1 MERDPLR
8 MRPRNHTERIIKDIM
23 RRGMSKPGA
32 MNDLFDLIR
41 QLQIDGAVLVDGEP
55 VFDKE
60 NFRDAA
66 IFNSELRR
74 IAAEKIRK
82 NGDPEMVE
90 LYKRSLLL
98 DAKYNFDC
106 YCRYLEWN
114 RPAKKKFYEP
124 RRKQLKPIADAMQQ
138 LADGELDLLAVSL
151 PPGTG
156 KALANDTP
164 ILTRYGWKNHGDLV
178 VGDEVI
184 GMDGKFKKV
193 IAVHPKCMLDC
204 LVEFT
209 NGEKIQCHENHEWLI
224 HDRPMYDRNKKDYIA
239 ETKRLEKR
247 KLESGGEAGHR
258 GHRYTIQLPH
268 REHIC
273 GEERDLMLDPYTFG
287 VWLGDGT
294 NLNPTICCA
303 PDDSVVI
310 ERIIRNGVQ
319 ANWATTHK
327 ETGVLYFGFDIRKNL
342 QQYGMCHSRK
352 RTPKHIPD
360 EYLTASIRQRLDLL
374 AGLIDTDGNLTESKY
389 HFTTAE
395 KELKDSFIDLISTF
409 GWRACVTRCE
419 PGTSSSGITSKKGW
433 WVISFTPDCE
443 IPCEI
448 ERKRNKCPH
457 KQRAIAFKS
466 ITRVE
471 PKEGNCIT
479 VEGDG
484 MYLAGRTML
493 PTHNTTLSIFF
504 LSWIGGKNPELSVL
518 GGSHSNSLLHG
529 IFDELLRVLDKDG
542 EYLYNDVFPLAPV
555 VGNSGKELRIDLQ
568 TQKRF
573 ETFEF
578 SSIGSGNAGKVRCS
592 RLLYCDDLIDGI
604 ETAMSRERLDKL
616 WQQYYTDL
624 RQRKIGNC
632 AELHVATRWSIWD
645 PIGRLQQ
652 EYDGDKRAKFL
663 VFPAMN
669 KNDESNFD
677 YPYSLG
683 FTTQMYRQQRE
694 IMDDASWRALYM
706 NEPVERFGR
715 LYDPSELRRYFSLPE
730 IEPDNIVAICD
741 TKEQGD
747 DYLAMPIFYQY
758 GQDYYLDCWICDNG
772 KVEVLLEKVVRALI
786 DRKVRMCRIES
797 NRGGTIFAKNVQDRL
812 KQLGGMTNITT
823 KWTQSNKETRIQS
836 LSGVVK
842 ERVLF
847 KEDSVQNKEYKSA
860 MNQLVSY
867 TMAGKNR
874 HDDVPDSLAMF
885 MDWQMSGEANI
896 VKVLKRPF

>member
-1 MERDPLR
+1 MADNPFHI
-8 MRPRNHTERIIKDIM
+8 MPKARNHTERIIKDIM

-82 NGDPEMVE
+82 NGDPDMVE

-138 LADGELDLLAVSL
+138 LADGELDLLTISC
-151 PPGTG
+151 PPGVG
-156 KALANDTP
+156 K
-164 ILTRYGWKNHGDLV
+164 
-178 VGDEVI
+178 
-184 GMDGKFKKV
+184 
-193 IAVHPKCMLDC
+193 
-204 LVEFT
+204 
-209 NGEKIQCHENHEWLI
+209 
-224 HDRPMYDRNKKDYIA
+224 
-239 ETKRLEKR
+239 
-247 KLESGGEAGHR
+247 
-258 GHRYTIQLPH
+258 
-268 REHIC
+268 
-273 GEERDLMLDPYTFG
+273 
-287 VWLGDGT
+287 
-294 NLNPTICCA
+294 
-303 PDDSVVI
+303 
-310 ERIIRNGVQ
+310 
-319 ANWATTHK
+319 
-327 ETGVLYFGFDIRKNL
+327 
-342 QQYGMCHSRK
+342 
-352 RTPKHIPD
+352 
-360 EYLTASIRQRLDLL
+360 
-374 AGLIDTDGNLTESKY
+374 
-389 HFTTAE
+389 
-395 KELKDSFIDLISTF
+395 
-409 GWRACVTRCE
+409 
-419 PGTSSSGITSKKGW
+419 
-433 WVISFTPDCE
+433 
-443 IPCEI
+443 
-448 ERKRNKCPH
+448 
-457 KQRAIAFKS
+457 
-466 ITRVE
+466 
-471 PKEGNCIT
+471 
-479 VEGDG
+479 
-484 MYLAGRTML
+484 
-493 PTHNTTLSIFF
+493 TTLSIFF

-604 ETAMSRERLDKL
+604 ETAMSRDRLDKL

-632 AELHVATRWSIWD
+632 VELHVATRWSIWD
-645 PIGRLQQ
+645 PIGRLEQ

-683 FTTQMYRQQRE
+683 FTTEMYRQQRE
-694 IMDDASWRALYM
+694 IMDDPSWRALYCG
-706 NEPVERFGR
+706 EPIERAGR
-715 LYDPSELRRYFSLPE
+715 LYDPSELRYYFSLPE
-730 IEPDNIVAICD
+730 VEPDSIWAICD

-747 DYLAMPIFYQY
+747 DYCAMPVFYQY
-758 GQDYYLDCWICDNG
+758 GQDYYLDAWVCDNG
-772 KVEVLLEKVVRALI
+772 KVEVIIEKVVRMLV

-797 NRGGTIFAKNVQDRL
+797 NRGGTLFAADVQKRL
-812 KQLGGMTNITT
+812 RELGGITTITT
-823 KWTQSNKETRIQS
+823 KWTQTNKESRIQVGS
-836 LSGVVK
+836 MFIK
-842 ERVLF
+842 QHVLF
-847 KEDSVQNKEYKSA
+847 RDDKVQNKEYRTA
-860 MNQLVSY
+860 MNMVIGY
-867 TMAGKNR
+867 TMAGRNK
-874 HDDVPDSLAMF
+874 HDDTVDALAMF
-885 MDWQMSGEANI
+885 VDMIASSDVNTAVVMH
-896 VKVLKRPF
+896 RPF

>member
-1 MERDPLR
+1 MADNPFHT
-8 MRPRNHTERIIKDIM
+8 MPKARNHTERIIKDIM

-74 IAAEKIRK
+74 LAAEKIRK

-106 YCRYLEWN
+106 YCRYLEFN

-156 KALANDTP
+156 K
-164 ILTRYGWKNHGDLV
+164 
-178 VGDEVI
+178 
-184 GMDGKFKKV
+184 
-193 IAVHPKCMLDC
+193 
-204 LVEFT
+204 
-209 NGEKIQCHENHEWLI
+209 
-224 HDRPMYDRNKKDYIA
+224 
-239 ETKRLEKR
+239 
-247 KLESGGEAGHR
+247 
-258 GHRYTIQLPH
+258 
-268 REHIC
+268 
-273 GEERDLMLDPYTFG
+273 
-287 VWLGDGT
+287 
-294 NLNPTICCA
+294 
-303 PDDSVVI
+303 
-310 ERIIRNGVQ
+310 
-319 ANWATTHK
+319 
-327 ETGVLYFGFDIRKNL
+327 
-342 QQYGMCHSRK
+342 
-352 RTPKHIPD
+352 
-360 EYLTASIRQRLDLL
+360 
-374 AGLIDTDGNLTESKY
+374 
-389 HFTTAE
+389 
-395 KELKDSFIDLISTF
+395 
-409 GWRACVTRCE
+409 
-419 PGTSSSGITSKKGW
+419 
-433 WVISFTPDCE
+433 
-443 IPCEI
+443 
-448 ERKRNKCPH
+448 
-457 KQRAIAFKS
+457 
-466 ITRVE
+466 
-471 PKEGNCIT
+471 
-479 VEGDG
+479 
-484 MYLAGRTML
+484 
-493 PTHNTTLSIFF
+493 TTLSIFF

-604 ETAMSRERLDKL
+604 ETAMSRDRLDKL

-669 KNDESNFD
+669 ERDESNFD

-683 FTTQMYRQQRE
+683 FTTQMYKQQRE
-694 IMDDASWRALYM
+694 IMDDASWRALYQ
-706 NEPVERFGR
+706 NIPVEREGR
-715 LYDPSELRRYFSLPE
+715 VYDPEELRYYFSLPDV
-730 IEPDNIVAICD
+730 EPDSIIAICD

-747 DYLAMPIFYQY
+747 DYCAMPVFYQY
-758 GQDYYLDCWICDNG
+758 GQDYYLDAWICDNG
-772 KVEVLLEKVVRALI
+772 KVEVVMEKVVRMLV
-786 DRKVRMCRIES
+786 DRKVKVCRIES
-797 NRGGTIFAKNVQDRL
+797 NRGGTLFAADVQKRL
-812 KQLGGMTNITT
+812 RELNGITTITT
-823 KWTQSNKETRIQS
+823 KWTQTNKSVRIQTNA
-836 LSGVVK
+836 GWVK
-842 ERVLF
+842 SHVLF
-847 KEDSVQNKEYKSA
+847 RDTTVQNKEYRLA
-860 MNQLVSY
+860 MNQLVEY
-867 TMAGKNR
+867 TMSGRVK
-874 HDDVPDSLAMF
+874 HDDVPDVLAMF
-885 MDWQMSGEANI
+885 VDMVVSSDMNTAI
-896 VKVLKRPF
+896 IMKRPF

>member
-1 MERDPLR
+1 MADNPFHI
-8 MRPRNHTERIIKDIM
+8 MPKARNHTERIIKDIM

-74 IAAEKIRK
+74 LAAEKIRK

-106 YCRYLEWN
+106 YCRYLEFN

-138 LADGELDLLAVSL
+138 LADHELDLLTISM

-156 KALANDTP
+156 K
-164 ILTRYGWKNHGDLV
+164 
-178 VGDEVI
+178 
-184 GMDGKFKKV
+184 
-193 IAVHPKCMLDC
+193 
-204 LVEFT
+204 
-209 NGEKIQCHENHEWLI
+209 
-224 HDRPMYDRNKKDYIA
+224 
-239 ETKRLEKR
+239 
-247 KLESGGEAGHR
+247 
-258 GHRYTIQLPH
+258 
-268 REHIC
+268 
-273 GEERDLMLDPYTFG
+273 
-287 VWLGDGT
+287 
-294 NLNPTICCA
+294 
-303 PDDSVVI
+303 
-310 ERIIRNGVQ
+310 
-319 ANWATTHK
+319 
-327 ETGVLYFGFDIRKNL
+327 
-342 QQYGMCHSRK
+342 
-352 RTPKHIPD
+352 
-360 EYLTASIRQRLDLL
+360 
-374 AGLIDTDGNLTESKY
+374 
-389 HFTTAE
+389 
-395 KELKDSFIDLISTF
+395 
-409 GWRACVTRCE
+409 
-419 PGTSSSGITSKKGW
+419 
-433 WVISFTPDCE
+433 
-443 IPCEI
+443 
-448 ERKRNKCPH
+448 
-457 KQRAIAFKS
+457 
-466 ITRVE
+466 
-471 PKEGNCIT
+471 
-479 VEGDG
+479 
-484 MYLAGRTML
+484 
-493 PTHNTTLSIFF
+493 TTLSIFF
-504 LSWIGGKNPELSVL
+504 LTWIAGKNPELSIL

-529 IFDELLRVLDKDG
+529 IFEEVLRVLDKEG

-555 VGNSGKELRIDLQ
+555 VGYSAKELRIDLQ
-568 TQKRF
+568 AQKRF

-604 ETAMSRERLDKL
+604 ETAMSRDRLDKL

-694 IMDDASWRALYM
+694 IMDEPSWRALYM
-706 NEPVERFGR
+706 NEPIEREGR
-715 LYDPSELRRYFSLPE
+715 LYDPEELRYYFALPDV
-730 IEPDNIVAICD
+730 EPDSILAICD

-758 GQDYYLDCWICDNG
+758 GQDYYLEQWVCDNG
-772 KVEVLLEKVVRALI
+772 KVEILMEKVVRALV
-786 DRKVRMCRIES
+786 DRKVRLCRIES
-797 NRGGTIFAKNVQDRL
+797 NRGGTLFAADVQKRL
-812 KQLGGMTNITT
+812 RELGGITTITT
-823 KWTQSNKETRIQS
+823 KWTQTNKEARIQTN
-836 LSGVVK
+836 SGWVK
-842 ERVLF
+842 THVLF
-847 KEDSVQNKEYKSA
+847 RDNTVQNKEYRLA
-860 MNQLVSY
+860 MNQLIGY
-867 TMAGKNR
+867 TMAGKNK
-874 HDDVPDSLAMF
+874 HDDVADVLAMF
-885 MDWQMSGEANI
+885 VDMIASSDLNT
-896 VKVLKRPF
+896 VKVMKRPF

>member
-1 MERDPLR
+1 MADNPFHI
-8 MRPRNHTERIIKDIM
+8 MPKARNHTERIIKDIM

-32 MNDLFDLIR
+32 MNDLFDMIR
-41 QLQIDGAVLVDGEP
+41 QLQIEGAVLVDGEP

-74 IAAEKIRK
+74 LAAEKIRK

-156 KALANDTP
+156 K
-164 ILTRYGWKNHGDLV
+164 
-178 VGDEVI
+178 
-184 GMDGKFKKV
+184 
-193 IAVHPKCMLDC
+193 
-204 LVEFT
+204 
-209 NGEKIQCHENHEWLI
+209 
-224 HDRPMYDRNKKDYIA
+224 
-239 ETKRLEKR
+239 
-247 KLESGGEAGHR
+247 
-258 GHRYTIQLPH
+258 
-268 REHIC
+268 
-273 GEERDLMLDPYTFG
+273 
-287 VWLGDGT
+287 
-294 NLNPTICCA
+294 
-303 PDDSVVI
+303 
-310 ERIIRNGVQ
+310 
-319 ANWATTHK
+319 
-327 ETGVLYFGFDIRKNL
+327 
-342 QQYGMCHSRK
+342 
-352 RTPKHIPD
+352 
-360 EYLTASIRQRLDLL
+360 
-374 AGLIDTDGNLTESKY
+374 
-389 HFTTAE
+389 
-395 KELKDSFIDLISTF
+395 
-409 GWRACVTRCE
+409 
-419 PGTSSSGITSKKGW
+419 
-433 WVISFTPDCE
+433 
-443 IPCEI
+443 
-448 ERKRNKCPH
+448 
-457 KQRAIAFKS
+457 
-466 ITRVE
+466 
-471 PKEGNCIT
+471 
-479 VEGDG
+479 
-484 MYLAGRTML
+484 
-493 PTHNTTLSIFF
+493 TTLSIFF

-529 IFDELLRVLDKDG
+529 IFDELLRVLDKEG

-604 ETAMSRERLDKL
+604 ETAMSRDRLDKL

-669 KNDESNFD
+669 DRDESNFD

-683 FTTQMYRQQRE
+683 FTTQMYKQQRE
-694 IMDDASWRALYM
+694 IMDDASWRALYQ
-706 NEPVERFGR
+706 NIPVEREGR
-715 LYDPSELRRYFSLPE
+715 VYDPEELRYYFSLPDV
-730 IEPDNIVAICD
+730 EPDSIVAICD

-747 DYLAMPIFYQY
+747 DYCAMPVLYQY
-758 GQDYYLDCWICDNG
+758 GQDYYLDAWICDNG
-772 KVEVLLEKVVRALI
+772 KVEVIMEKVVRMLI
-786 DRKVRMCRIES
+786 DRKVKVCRIES
-797 NRGGTIFAKNVQDRL
+797 NRGGTLFAADVQKRIREL
-812 KQLGGMTNITT
+812 NGITTITT
-823 KWTQSNKETRIQS
+823 KWTQTNKSVRIQTNA
-836 LSGVVK
+836 GWVK
-842 ERVLF
+842 SHVLF
-847 KEDSVQNKEYKSA
+847 RDTTVQNKEYRLA
-860 MNQLVSY
+860 MNQLVEY
-867 TMAGKNR
+867 TMSGRVK
-874 HDDVPDSLAMF
+874 HDDVPDVLAMF
-885 MDWQMSGEANI
+885 VDMVVSSDMNT
-896 VKVLKRPF
+896 VVVMKRPF

>member
-1 MERDPLR
+1 MADNPFHT
-8 MRPRNHTERIIKDIM
+8 MPKARNHTERIIKDIM

-74 IAAEKIRK
+74 LAAEKIRK
-82 NGDPEMVE
+82 NGDPDMVE

-156 KALANDTP
+156 K
-164 ILTRYGWKNHGDLV
+164 
-178 VGDEVI
+178 
-184 GMDGKFKKV
+184 
-193 IAVHPKCMLDC
+193 
-204 LVEFT
+204 
-209 NGEKIQCHENHEWLI
+209 
-224 HDRPMYDRNKKDYIA
+224 
-239 ETKRLEKR
+239 
-247 KLESGGEAGHR
+247 
-258 GHRYTIQLPH
+258 
-268 REHIC
+268 
-273 GEERDLMLDPYTFG
+273 
-287 VWLGDGT
+287 
-294 NLNPTICCA
+294 
-303 PDDSVVI
+303 
-310 ERIIRNGVQ
+310 
-319 ANWATTHK
+319 
-327 ETGVLYFGFDIRKNL
+327 
-342 QQYGMCHSRK
+342 
-352 RTPKHIPD
+352 
-360 EYLTASIRQRLDLL
+360 
-374 AGLIDTDGNLTESKY
+374 
-389 HFTTAE
+389 
-395 KELKDSFIDLISTF
+395 
-409 GWRACVTRCE
+409 
-419 PGTSSSGITSKKGW
+419 
-433 WVISFTPDCE
+433 
-443 IPCEI
+443 
-448 ERKRNKCPH
+448 
-457 KQRAIAFKS
+457 
-466 ITRVE
+466 
-471 PKEGNCIT
+471 
-479 VEGDG
+479 
-484 MYLAGRTML
+484 
-493 PTHNTTLSIFF
+493 TTLSIFF

-604 ETAMSRERLDKL
+604 ETAMSRDRLDKL

-669 KNDESNFD
+669 DRDESNFD

-683 FTTQMYRQQRE
+683 FTTQMYKQQRE
-694 IMDDASWRALYM
+694 IMDDASWRALYQ
-706 NEPVERFGR
+706 NIPVEREGR
-715 LYDPSELRRYFSLPE
+715 VYDPEELRYYFSLPDV
-730 IEPDNIVAICD
+730 EPDSIVAICD

-747 DYLAMPIFYQY
+747 DYCAMPVFYQY
-758 GQDYYLDCWICDNG
+758 GQDYYLDAWICDNG
-772 KVEVLLEKVVRALI
+772 KVEVVMEKVVRMLV
-786 DRKVRMCRIES
+786 DRKVKVCRIES
-797 NRGGTIFAKNVQDRL
+797 NRGGTLFAADVQKRL
-812 KQLGGMTNITT
+812 RELNGITTITT
-823 KWTQSNKETRIQS
+823 KWTQTNKSVRIQTNA
-836 LSGVVK
+836 GWVK
-842 ERVLF
+842 SHVLF
-847 KEDSVQNKEYKSA
+847 RDTTVQNKEYRLA
-860 MNQLVSY
+860 MNQLVEY
-867 TMAGKNR
+867 TMSGRVK
-874 HDDVPDSLAMF
+874 HDDVPDVLAMF
-885 MDWQMSGEANI
+885 VDMVVSSDMNTAI
-896 VKVLKRPF
+896 IMKRPF

>member
-1 MERDPLR
+1 MADNPFHT
-8 MRPRNHTERIIKDIM
+8 MPKARNHTERIIKDIM

-74 IAAEKIRK
+74 LAAEKIRK

-106 YCRYLEWN
+106 YCRYLEFN

-138 LADGELDLLAVSL
+138 LADGELDLLTISC
-151 PPGTG
+151 PPGVG
-156 KALANDTP
+156 K
-164 ILTRYGWKNHGDLV
+164 
-178 VGDEVI
+178 
-184 GMDGKFKKV
+184 
-193 IAVHPKCMLDC
+193 
-204 LVEFT
+204 
-209 NGEKIQCHENHEWLI
+209 
-224 HDRPMYDRNKKDYIA
+224 
-239 ETKRLEKR
+239 
-247 KLESGGEAGHR
+247 
-258 GHRYTIQLPH
+258 
-268 REHIC
+268 
-273 GEERDLMLDPYTFG
+273 
-287 VWLGDGT
+287 
-294 NLNPTICCA
+294 
-303 PDDSVVI
+303 
-310 ERIIRNGVQ
+310 
-319 ANWATTHK
+319 
-327 ETGVLYFGFDIRKNL
+327 
-342 QQYGMCHSRK
+342 
-352 RTPKHIPD
+352 
-360 EYLTASIRQRLDLL
+360 
-374 AGLIDTDGNLTESKY
+374 
-389 HFTTAE
+389 
-395 KELKDSFIDLISTF
+395 
-409 GWRACVTRCE
+409 
-419 PGTSSSGITSKKGW
+419 
-433 WVISFTPDCE
+433 
-443 IPCEI
+443 
-448 ERKRNKCPH
+448 
-457 KQRAIAFKS
+457 
-466 ITRVE
+466 
-471 PKEGNCIT
+471 
-479 VEGDG
+479 
-484 MYLAGRTML
+484 
-493 PTHNTTLSIFF
+493 TTLSIFF

-604 ETAMSRERLDKL
+604 ETAMSRDRLDKL

-632 AELHVATRWSIWD
+632 VELHVATRWSIWD
-645 PIGRLQQ
+645 PIGRLEQ
-652 EYDGDKRAKFL
+652 EYEDDKRAKFL

-694 IMDDASWRALYM
+694 IMDEPSWRALYCG
-706 NEPVERFGR
+706 EPIERAGR
-715 LYDPSELRRYFSLPE
+715 LYDPSELRYYFSLPE
-730 IEPDNIVAICD
+730 VEPDSIWAICD

-747 DYLAMPIFYQY
+747 DYCAMPVFYQY
-758 GQDYYLDCWICDNG
+758 GQDYYLDAWVCDNG
-772 KVEVLLEKVVRALI
+772 KVEVIIEKVVRMLV

-797 NRGGTIFAKNVQDRL
+797 NRGGTLFAADVQKRL
-812 KQLGGMTNITT
+812 RELGGITTITT
-823 KWTQSNKETRIQS
+823 KWTQTNKESRIQVGS
-836 LSGVVK
+836 MWVK
-842 ERVLF
+842 QHVLF
-847 KEDSVQNKEYKSA
+847 RDDKVQNKEYRTA
-860 MNQLVSY
+860 MNMVIGY
-867 TMAGKNR
+867 TMAGKNK
-874 HDDVPDSLAMF
+874 HDDTVDALAMF
-885 MDWQMSGEANI
+885 VDMIASSDMNTA
-896 VKVLKRPF
+896 VVMRRPF

>member
-1 MERDPLR
+1 MADNPFHT
-8 MRPRNHTERIIKDIM
+8 MPKARNHTERIIKDIM

-74 IAAEKIRK
+74 LAAEKIRK

-138 LADGELDLLAVSL
+138 LADGELDLLTISC
-151 PPGTG
+151 PPGVG
-156 KALANDTP
+156 K
-164 ILTRYGWKNHGDLV
+164 
-178 VGDEVI
+178 
-184 GMDGKFKKV
+184 
-193 IAVHPKCMLDC
+193 
-204 LVEFT
+204 
-209 NGEKIQCHENHEWLI
+209 
-224 HDRPMYDRNKKDYIA
+224 
-239 ETKRLEKR
+239 
-247 KLESGGEAGHR
+247 
-258 GHRYTIQLPH
+258 
-268 REHIC
+268 
-273 GEERDLMLDPYTFG
+273 
-287 VWLGDGT
+287 
-294 NLNPTICCA
+294 
-303 PDDSVVI
+303 
-310 ERIIRNGVQ
+310 
-319 ANWATTHK
+319 
-327 ETGVLYFGFDIRKNL
+327 
-342 QQYGMCHSRK
+342 
-352 RTPKHIPD
+352 
-360 EYLTASIRQRLDLL
+360 
-374 AGLIDTDGNLTESKY
+374 
-389 HFTTAE
+389 
-395 KELKDSFIDLISTF
+395 
-409 GWRACVTRCE
+409 
-419 PGTSSSGITSKKGW
+419 
-433 WVISFTPDCE
+433 
-443 IPCEI
+443 
-448 ERKRNKCPH
+448 
-457 KQRAIAFKS
+457 
-466 ITRVE
+466 
-471 PKEGNCIT
+471 
-479 VEGDG
+479 
-484 MYLAGRTML
+484 
-493 PTHNTTLSIFF
+493 TTLSIFF

-568 TQKRF
+568 AQKRF

-604 ETAMSRERLDKL
+604 ETAMSRDRLDKL

-632 AELHVATRWSIWD
+632 VELHVATRWSIWD
-645 PIGRLQQ
+645 PIGRLEQ

-694 IMDDASWRALYM
+694 IMDDPSWRALYCG
-706 NEPVERFGR
+706 EPIERAGR
-715 LYDPSELRRYFSLPE
+715 LYDPSELRYYFSLPE
-730 IEPDNIVAICD
+730 VEPDSIWAICD

-747 DYLAMPIFYQY
+747 DYCAMPVFYQY
-758 GQDYYLDCWICDNG
+758 GQDYYLDAWVCDNG
-772 KVEVLLEKVVRALI
+772 KVEVIIEKVVRMLV

-797 NRGGTIFAKNVQDRL
+797 NRGGTLFAADVQKRL
-812 KQLGGMTNITT
+812 RELGGITTITT
-823 KWTQSNKETRIQS
+823 KWTQTNKESRIQVGS
-836 LSGVVK
+836 MFIK
-842 ERVLF
+842 QHVLF
-847 KEDSVQNKEYKSA
+847 RDDKVQNKEYRTA
-860 MNQLVSY
+860 MNMVIGY
-867 TMAGKNR
+867 TMAGKNK
-874 HDDVPDSLAMF
+874 HDDTVDALAMF
-885 MDWQMSGEANI
+885 VDMIASSDVNTAVVMR
-896 VKVLKRPF
+896 RPF

>member
-1 MERDPLR
+1 MADNPFHI
-8 MRPRNHTERIIKDIM
+8 MPKARNHTERIIKDIM

-74 IAAEKIRK
+74 LAAEKIRK
-82 NGDPEMVE
+82 NGDPDMVE

-156 KALANDTP
+156 K
-164 ILTRYGWKNHGDLV
+164 
-178 VGDEVI
+178 
-184 GMDGKFKKV
+184 
-193 IAVHPKCMLDC
+193 
-204 LVEFT
+204 
-209 NGEKIQCHENHEWLI
+209 
-224 HDRPMYDRNKKDYIA
+224 
-239 ETKRLEKR
+239 
-247 KLESGGEAGHR
+247 
-258 GHRYTIQLPH
+258 
-268 REHIC
+268 
-273 GEERDLMLDPYTFG
+273 
-287 VWLGDGT
+287 
-294 NLNPTICCA
+294 
-303 PDDSVVI
+303 
-310 ERIIRNGVQ
+310 
-319 ANWATTHK
+319 
-327 ETGVLYFGFDIRKNL
+327 
-342 QQYGMCHSRK
+342 
-352 RTPKHIPD
+352 
-360 EYLTASIRQRLDLL
+360 
-374 AGLIDTDGNLTESKY
+374 
-389 HFTTAE
+389 
-395 KELKDSFIDLISTF
+395 
-409 GWRACVTRCE
+409 
-419 PGTSSSGITSKKGW
+419 
-433 WVISFTPDCE
+433 
-443 IPCEI
+443 
-448 ERKRNKCPH
+448 
-457 KQRAIAFKS
+457 
-466 ITRVE
+466 
-471 PKEGNCIT
+471 
-479 VEGDG
+479 
-484 MYLAGRTML
+484 
-493 PTHNTTLSIFF
+493 TTLSIFF

-604 ETAMSRERLDKL
+604 ETAMSRDRLDKL

-683 FTTQMYRQQRE
+683 FTTEMYRQQRE
-694 IMDDASWRALYM
+694 IMDEPSWRALYM
-706 NEPVERFGR
+706 NEPIEREGR
-715 LYDPSELRRYFSLPE
+715 LYDPEELRYYFALPDV
-730 IEPDNIVAICD
+730 EPDSILAICD

-758 GQDYYLDCWICDNG
+758 GQDYYLDTWVCDNG
-772 KVEVLLEKVVRALI
+772 KVEILMEKVVRALI
-786 DRKVRMCRIES
+786 DRKVRLCRIES
-797 NRGGTIFAKNVQDRL
+797 NRGGTLFAADVQKRL
-812 KQLGGMTNITT
+812 RELGGITTITT
-823 KWTQSNKETRIQS
+823 KWTQTNKEARIQTN
-836 LSGVVK
+836 SGWVK
-842 ERVLF
+842 SHVLF
-847 KEDSVQNKEYKSA
+847 RDNTVQNKEYRLA
-860 MNQLVSY
+860 MNQLIGY
-867 TMAGKNR
+867 TMAGKNK
-874 HDDVPDSLAMF
+874 HDDVADVLAMF
-885 MDWQMSGEANI
+885 VDMIASSDVNTAVVMH
-896 VKVLKRPF
+896 RPF

>member
-1 MERDPLR
+1 MADNPFHI
-8 MRPRNHTERIIKDIM
+8 MPKARNHTERIIKDIM

-74 IAAEKIRK
+74 LAAEKIRK

-106 YCRYLEWN
+106 YCRYLEFN

-138 LADGELDLLAVSL
+138 LADHELDLLTISM

-156 KALANDTP
+156 K
-164 ILTRYGWKNHGDLV
+164 
-178 VGDEVI
+178 
-184 GMDGKFKKV
+184 
-193 IAVHPKCMLDC
+193 
-204 LVEFT
+204 
-209 NGEKIQCHENHEWLI
+209 
-224 HDRPMYDRNKKDYIA
+224 
-239 ETKRLEKR
+239 
-247 KLESGGEAGHR
+247 
-258 GHRYTIQLPH
+258 
-268 REHIC
+268 
-273 GEERDLMLDPYTFG
+273 
-287 VWLGDGT
+287 
-294 NLNPTICCA
+294 
-303 PDDSVVI
+303 
-310 ERIIRNGVQ
+310 
-319 ANWATTHK
+319 
-327 ETGVLYFGFDIRKNL
+327 
-342 QQYGMCHSRK
+342 
-352 RTPKHIPD
+352 
-360 EYLTASIRQRLDLL
+360 
-374 AGLIDTDGNLTESKY
+374 
-389 HFTTAE
+389 
-395 KELKDSFIDLISTF
+395 
-409 GWRACVTRCE
+409 
-419 PGTSSSGITSKKGW
+419 
-433 WVISFTPDCE
+433 
-443 IPCEI
+443 
-448 ERKRNKCPH
+448 
-457 KQRAIAFKS
+457 
-466 ITRVE
+466 
-471 PKEGNCIT
+471 
-479 VEGDG
+479 
-484 MYLAGRTML
+484 
-493 PTHNTTLSIFF
+493 TTLSIFF
-504 LSWIGGKNPELSVL
+504 LTWIAGKNPELSIL

-529 IFDELLRVLDKDG
+529 IFEEVLRVLDKEG

-555 VGNSGKELRIDLQ
+555 VGYSAKELRIDLQ
-568 TQKRF
+568 AQKRF

-604 ETAMSRERLDKL
+604 ETAMSRDRLDKL

-694 IMDDASWRALYM
+694 IMDEPSWRALYM
-706 NEPVERFGR
+706 NEPIEREGR
-715 LYDPSELRRYFSLPE
+715 LYDPEELRYYFALPDV
-730 IEPDNIVAICD
+730 EPDSILAICD

-758 GQDYYLDCWICDNG
+758 GQDYYLEQWVCDNG
-772 KVEVLLEKVVRALI
+772 KVEILMEKVVRALI
-786 DRKVRMCRIES
+786 DRKVRLCRIES
-797 NRGGTIFAKNVQDRL
+797 NRGGTLFAADVQKRL
-812 KQLGGMTNITT
+812 RELGGITTITT
-823 KWTQSNKETRIQS
+823 KWTQTNKEARIQTN
-836 LSGVVK
+836 SGWVK
-842 ERVLF
+842 SHVLF
-847 KEDSVQNKEYKSA
+847 RDNTVQNKEYRLA
-860 MNQLVSY
+860 MNQLIGY
-867 TMAGKNR
+867 TMAGKNK
-874 HDDVPDSLAMF
+874 HDDVADVLAMF
-885 MDWQMSGEANI
+885 VDMIASSDLNT
-896 VKVLKRPF
+896 VKVMKRPF

>member
-1 MERDPLR
+1 MADNPFHI
-8 MRPRNHTERIIKDIM
+8 MPKARNHTERIIKDIM

-74 IAAEKIRK
+74 LAAEKIRK

-138 LADGELDLLAVSL
+138 LADGELDILSVSV
-151 PPGTG
+151 PPGCG
-156 KALANDTP
+156 K
-164 ILTRYGWKNHGDLV
+164 
-178 VGDEVI
+178 
-184 GMDGKFKKV
+184 
-193 IAVHPKCMLDC
+193 
-204 LVEFT
+204 
-209 NGEKIQCHENHEWLI
+209 
-224 HDRPMYDRNKKDYIA
+224 
-239 ETKRLEKR
+239 
-247 KLESGGEAGHR
+247 
-258 GHRYTIQLPH
+258 
-268 REHIC
+268 
-273 GEERDLMLDPYTFG
+273 
-287 VWLGDGT
+287 
-294 NLNPTICCA
+294 
-303 PDDSVVI
+303 
-310 ERIIRNGVQ
+310 
-319 ANWATTHK
+319 
-327 ETGVLYFGFDIRKNL
+327 
-342 QQYGMCHSRK
+342 
-352 RTPKHIPD
+352 
-360 EYLTASIRQRLDLL
+360 
-374 AGLIDTDGNLTESKY
+374 
-389 HFTTAE
+389 
-395 KELKDSFIDLISTF
+395 
-409 GWRACVTRCE
+409 
-419 PGTSSSGITSKKGW
+419 
-433 WVISFTPDCE
+433 
-443 IPCEI
+443 
-448 ERKRNKCPH
+448 
-457 KQRAIAFKS
+457 
-466 ITRVE
+466 
-471 PKEGNCIT
+471 
-479 VEGDG
+479 
-484 MYLAGRTML
+484 
-493 PTHNTTLSIFF
+493 TTLSIFF

-604 ETAMSRERLDKL
+604 ETAMSRDRLDKL

-645 PIGRLQQ
+645 PIGRLEQ
-652 EYDGDKRAKFL
+652 EYGDDKRAKFL

-683 FTTQMYRQQRE
+683 FTTEMYRQQRE

-706 NEPVERFGR
+706 GQPIEREGR
-715 LYDPSELRRYFSLPE
+715 VFDPTELRYYFSLPE
-730 IEPDNIVAICD
+730 VEPDSILAICD

-747 DYLAMPIFYQY
+747 DYCAMPVFYQY
-758 GQDYYLDCWICDNG
+758 GQDYYLDTWVCDNG
-772 KVEVLLEKVVRALI
+772 KVETVMEKVVRTLV
-786 DRKVRMCRIES
+786 DRKVRICRIES
-797 NRGGTIFAKNVQDRL
+797 NRGGTLFAADVQKRL
-812 KQLGGMTNITT
+812 KELGGITTITT
-823 KWTQSNKETRIQS
+823 KWTQSNKSTRIVTN
-836 LSGVVK
+836 SGFVK
-842 ERVLF
+842 THILF
-847 KEDSVQNKEYKSA
+847 RDDKVQNKEYRTA
-860 MNQLVSY
+860 MNLVIGY
-867 TMAGKNR
+867 TMTGKVK
-874 HDDVPDSLAMF
+874 HDDPPDALALFVDMVASSDVNTAVV
-885 MDWQMSGEANI
+885 MR
-896 VKVLKRPF
+896 RPF

>member
-1 MERDPLR
+1 MADNPFHT
-8 MRPRNHTERIIKDIM
+8 MPKARNHTERIIKDIM

-74 IAAEKIRK
+74 LAAEKIRK
-82 NGDPEMVE
+82 NGDPDMVE

-138 LADGELDLLAVSL
+138 LADGELDLLTISC
-151 PPGTG
+151 PPGVG
-156 KALANDTP
+156 K
-164 ILTRYGWKNHGDLV
+164 
-178 VGDEVI
+178 
-184 GMDGKFKKV
+184 
-193 IAVHPKCMLDC
+193 
-204 LVEFT
+204 
-209 NGEKIQCHENHEWLI
+209 
-224 HDRPMYDRNKKDYIA
+224 
-239 ETKRLEKR
+239 
-247 KLESGGEAGHR
+247 
-258 GHRYTIQLPH
+258 
-268 REHIC
+268 
-273 GEERDLMLDPYTFG
+273 
-287 VWLGDGT
+287 
-294 NLNPTICCA
+294 
-303 PDDSVVI
+303 
-310 ERIIRNGVQ
+310 
-319 ANWATTHK
+319 
-327 ETGVLYFGFDIRKNL
+327 
-342 QQYGMCHSRK
+342 
-352 RTPKHIPD
+352 
-360 EYLTASIRQRLDLL
+360 
-374 AGLIDTDGNLTESKY
+374 
-389 HFTTAE
+389 
-395 KELKDSFIDLISTF
+395 
-409 GWRACVTRCE
+409 
-419 PGTSSSGITSKKGW
+419 
-433 WVISFTPDCE
+433 
-443 IPCEI
+443 
-448 ERKRNKCPH
+448 
-457 KQRAIAFKS
+457 
-466 ITRVE
+466 
-471 PKEGNCIT
+471 
-479 VEGDG
+479 
-484 MYLAGRTML
+484 
-493 PTHNTTLSIFF
+493 TTLSIFF

-604 ETAMSRERLDKL
+604 ETAMSRDRLDKL

-645 PIGRLQQ
+645 PIGRLEQ
-652 EYDGDKRAKFL
+652 EYEDDKRAKFL

-694 IMDDASWRALYM
+694 IMDDPSWRALYCG
-706 NEPVERFGR
+706 EPIERAGR
-715 LYDPSELRRYFSLPE
+715 LYDPSELRYYFSLPE
-730 IEPDNIVAICD
+730 VEPDSIWAICD

-747 DYLAMPIFYQY
+747 DYCAMPVFYQY
-758 GQDYYLDCWICDNG
+758 GQDYYLDAWVCDNG
-772 KVEVLLEKVVRALI
+772 KVEVIIEKVVRMLV

-797 NRGGTIFAKNVQDRL
+797 NRGGTLFAADVQKRL
-812 KQLGGMTNITT
+812 RELGGITTITT
-823 KWTQSNKETRIQS
+823 KWTQTNKESRIQVGS
-836 LSGVVK
+836 MFIK
-842 ERVLF
+842 QHVLF
-847 KEDSVQNKEYKSA
+847 RDDKVQNKEYRTA
-860 MNQLVSY
+860 MNMVIGY
-867 TMAGKNR
+867 TMAGKNK
-874 HDDVPDSLAMF
+874 HDDTVDALAMF
-885 MDWQMSGEANI
+885 VDMIASSDVNTAVVMH
-896 VKVLKRPF
+896 RPF

>member
-1 MERDPLR
+1 MADNPFHT
-8 MRPRNHTERIIKDIM
+8 MPKARNHTERIIKDIM

-41 QLQIDGAVLVDGEP
+41 QLQIDGAVMVDGEP

-74 IAAEKIRK
+74 LAAEKIRK

-156 KALANDTP
+156 K
-164 ILTRYGWKNHGDLV
+164 
-178 VGDEVI
+178 
-184 GMDGKFKKV
+184 
-193 IAVHPKCMLDC
+193 
-204 LVEFT
+204 
-209 NGEKIQCHENHEWLI
+209 
-224 HDRPMYDRNKKDYIA
+224 
-239 ETKRLEKR
+239 
-247 KLESGGEAGHR
+247 
-258 GHRYTIQLPH
+258 
-268 REHIC
+268 
-273 GEERDLMLDPYTFG
+273 
-287 VWLGDGT
+287 
-294 NLNPTICCA
+294 
-303 PDDSVVI
+303 
-310 ERIIRNGVQ
+310 
-319 ANWATTHK
+319 
-327 ETGVLYFGFDIRKNL
+327 
-342 QQYGMCHSRK
+342 
-352 RTPKHIPD
+352 
-360 EYLTASIRQRLDLL
+360 
-374 AGLIDTDGNLTESKY
+374 
-389 HFTTAE
+389 
-395 KELKDSFIDLISTF
+395 
-409 GWRACVTRCE
+409 
-419 PGTSSSGITSKKGW
+419 
-433 WVISFTPDCE
+433 
-443 IPCEI
+443 
-448 ERKRNKCPH
+448 
-457 KQRAIAFKS
+457 
-466 ITRVE
+466 
-471 PKEGNCIT
+471 
-479 VEGDG
+479 
-484 MYLAGRTML
+484 
-493 PTHNTTLSIFF
+493 TTLSIFF

-604 ETAMSRERLDKL
+604 ETAMSRDRLDKL

-669 KNDESNFD
+669 DRDESNFD

-694 IMDDASWRALYM
+694 IMDDASWRALYQ
-706 NEPVERFGR
+706 NIPVEREGR
-715 LYDPSELRRYFSLPE
+715 VYDPEELRYYFSLPDV
-730 IEPDNIVAICD
+730 EPDSIVAICD

-747 DYLAMPIFYQY
+747 DYCAMPVFYQY
-758 GQDYYLDCWICDNG
+758 GQDYYLDAWICDNG
-772 KVEVLLEKVVRALI
+772 KVEVVMEKVVRMLV
-786 DRKVRMCRIES
+786 DRKVKVCRIES
-797 NRGGTIFAKNVQDRL
+797 NRGGTLFAADVQKRL
-812 KQLGGMTNITT
+812 RELNGITTITT
-823 KWTQSNKETRIQS
+823 KWTQTNKSVRIQTNA
-836 LSGVVK
+836 GWVK
-842 ERVLF
+842 SHVLF
-847 KEDSVQNKEYKSA
+847 RDTTVQNKEYRLA
-860 MNQLVSY
+860 MNQLVGY
-867 TMAGKNR
+867 TMSGKAK
-874 HDDVPDSLAMF
+874 HDDVPDVLAMF
-885 MDWQMSGEANI
+885 VDMVVSSDMNTAI
-896 VKVLKRPF
+896 IMKRPF

>member
-1 MERDPLR
+1 MADNPFHT
-8 MRPRNHTERIIKDIM
+8 MPKARNHTERIIKDIM

-74 IAAEKIRK
+74 LAAEKIRK
-82 NGDPEMVE
+82 NGDPDMVE

-156 KALANDTP
+156 K
-164 ILTRYGWKNHGDLV
+164 
-178 VGDEVI
+178 
-184 GMDGKFKKV
+184 
-193 IAVHPKCMLDC
+193 
-204 LVEFT
+204 
-209 NGEKIQCHENHEWLI
+209 
-224 HDRPMYDRNKKDYIA
+224 
-239 ETKRLEKR
+239 
-247 KLESGGEAGHR
+247 
-258 GHRYTIQLPH
+258 
-268 REHIC
+268 
-273 GEERDLMLDPYTFG
+273 
-287 VWLGDGT
+287 
-294 NLNPTICCA
+294 
-303 PDDSVVI
+303 
-310 ERIIRNGVQ
+310 
-319 ANWATTHK
+319 
-327 ETGVLYFGFDIRKNL
+327 
-342 QQYGMCHSRK
+342 
-352 RTPKHIPD
+352 
-360 EYLTASIRQRLDLL
+360 
-374 AGLIDTDGNLTESKY
+374 
-389 HFTTAE
+389 
-395 KELKDSFIDLISTF
+395 
-409 GWRACVTRCE
+409 
-419 PGTSSSGITSKKGW
+419 
-433 WVISFTPDCE
+433 
-443 IPCEI
+443 
-448 ERKRNKCPH
+448 
-457 KQRAIAFKS
+457 
-466 ITRVE
+466 
-471 PKEGNCIT
+471 
-479 VEGDG
+479 
-484 MYLAGRTML
+484 
-493 PTHNTTLSIFF
+493 TTLSIFF

-604 ETAMSRERLDKL
+604 ETAMSRDRLDKL

-669 KNDESNFD
+669 DRDESNFD

-694 IMDDASWRALYM
+694 IMDEPSWRALYM
-706 NEPVERFGR
+706 NIPVEREGR
-715 LYDPSELRRYFSLPE
+715 LYDPEELRYYFALPDV
-730 IEPDNIVAICD
+730 EPDSILAICD

-758 GQDYYLDCWICDNG
+758 GQDYYLEQWVCDNG
-772 KVEVLLEKVVRALI
+772 KVEILMEKVVRALI
-786 DRKVRMCRIES
+786 DRKVRICRIES
-797 NRGGTIFAKNVQDRL
+797 NRGGTLFAADVQKRL
-812 KQLGGMTNITT
+812 RELGGITTITT
-823 KWTQSNKETRIQS
+823 KWTQTNKEARIQTN
-836 LSGVVK
+836 SGWVK
-842 ERVLF
+842 SHVLF
-847 KEDSVQNKEYKSA
+847 RDNTVQNKEYRLA
-860 MNQLVSY
+860 MNQLIGY
-867 TMAGKNR
+867 TMAGKNK
-874 HDDVPDSLAMF
+874 HDDVADVLAMF
-885 MDWQMSGEANI
+885 VDMIASSDVNTAI
-896 VKVLKRPF
+896 VMHRPF

>member
-1 MERDPLR
+1 MADNPFHI
-8 MRPRNHTERIIKDIM
+8 MPKARNHTERIIKDIM

-74 IAAEKIRK
+74 LAAEKIRK

-156 KALANDTP
+156 K
-164 ILTRYGWKNHGDLV
+164 
-178 VGDEVI
+178 
-184 GMDGKFKKV
+184 
-193 IAVHPKCMLDC
+193 
-204 LVEFT
+204 
-209 NGEKIQCHENHEWLI
+209 
-224 HDRPMYDRNKKDYIA
+224 
-239 ETKRLEKR
+239 
-247 KLESGGEAGHR
+247 
-258 GHRYTIQLPH
+258 
-268 REHIC
+268 
-273 GEERDLMLDPYTFG
+273 
-287 VWLGDGT
+287 
-294 NLNPTICCA
+294 
-303 PDDSVVI
+303 
-310 ERIIRNGVQ
+310 
-319 ANWATTHK
+319 
-327 ETGVLYFGFDIRKNL
+327 
-342 QQYGMCHSRK
+342 
-352 RTPKHIPD
+352 
-360 EYLTASIRQRLDLL
+360 
-374 AGLIDTDGNLTESKY
+374 
-389 HFTTAE
+389 
-395 KELKDSFIDLISTF
+395 
-409 GWRACVTRCE
+409 
-419 PGTSSSGITSKKGW
+419 
-433 WVISFTPDCE
+433 
-443 IPCEI
+443 
-448 ERKRNKCPH
+448 
-457 KQRAIAFKS
+457 
-466 ITRVE
+466 
-471 PKEGNCIT
+471 
-479 VEGDG
+479 
-484 MYLAGRTML
+484 
-493 PTHNTTLSIFF
+493 TTLSIFF

-542 EYLYNDVFPLAPV
+542 EYLYNDVFQLAPV

-604 ETAMSRERLDKL
+604 ETAMSRDRLDKL

-669 KNDESNFD
+669 KNDQSNFD

-683 FTTQMYRQQRE
+683 FTTEMYKQQRE
-694 IMDDASWRALYM
+694 IMDEPSWRALYM
-706 NEPVERFGR
+706 NEPIEREGR
-715 LYDPSELRRYFSLPE
+715 LYDPEELRYYFALPDV
-730 IEPDNIVAICD
+730 EPDSILAICD

-758 GQDYYLDCWICDNG
+758 GQDYYLEQWVCDNG
-772 KVEVLLEKVVRALI
+772 KVEILMEKVVRSLV
-786 DRKVRMCRIES
+786 DRKVRLCRIES
-797 NRGGTIFAKNVQDRL
+797 NRGGTLFAADVQKRL
-812 KQLGGMTNITT
+812 RELGGITTITT
-823 KWTQSNKETRIQS
+823 KWTQTNKEARIQTN
-836 LSGVVK
+836 SGWVK
-842 ERVLF
+842 SHVLF
-847 KEDSVQNKEYKSA
+847 RDNTVQNKEYRLA
-860 MNQLVSY
+860 MNQLIGY
-867 TMAGKNR
+867 TMAGKNK
-874 HDDVPDSLAMF
+874 HDDVADVLAMF
-885 MDWQMSGEANI
+885 VDMIASSDVNTAVVMR
-896 VKVLKRPF
+896 RPF

>member
-1 MERDPLR
+1 MADNPFHT
-8 MRPRNHTERIIKDIM
+8 MPKARNHTERIIKDIM

-74 IAAEKIRK
+74 LAAEKIRK

-138 LADGELDLLAVSL
+138 LADGELDLLTISC
-151 PPGTG
+151 PPGVG
-156 KALANDTP
+156 K
-164 ILTRYGWKNHGDLV
+164 
-178 VGDEVI
+178 
-184 GMDGKFKKV
+184 
-193 IAVHPKCMLDC
+193 
-204 LVEFT
+204 
-209 NGEKIQCHENHEWLI
+209 
-224 HDRPMYDRNKKDYIA
+224 
-239 ETKRLEKR
+239 
-247 KLESGGEAGHR
+247 
-258 GHRYTIQLPH
+258 
-268 REHIC
+268 
-273 GEERDLMLDPYTFG
+273 
-287 VWLGDGT
+287 
-294 NLNPTICCA
+294 
-303 PDDSVVI
+303 
-310 ERIIRNGVQ
+310 
-319 ANWATTHK
+319 
-327 ETGVLYFGFDIRKNL
+327 
-342 QQYGMCHSRK
+342 
-352 RTPKHIPD
+352 
-360 EYLTASIRQRLDLL
+360 
-374 AGLIDTDGNLTESKY
+374 
-389 HFTTAE
+389 
-395 KELKDSFIDLISTF
+395 
-409 GWRACVTRCE
+409 
-419 PGTSSSGITSKKGW
+419 
-433 WVISFTPDCE
+433 
-443 IPCEI
+443 
-448 ERKRNKCPH
+448 
-457 KQRAIAFKS
+457 
-466 ITRVE
+466 
-471 PKEGNCIT
+471 
-479 VEGDG
+479 
-484 MYLAGRTML
+484 
-493 PTHNTTLSIFF
+493 TTLSIFF

-604 ETAMSRERLDKL
+604 ETAMSRDRLDKL

-645 PIGRLQQ
+645 PIGRLEQ
-652 EYDGDKRAKFL
+652 EYEDDKRAKFL

-694 IMDDASWRALYM
+694 IMDDPSWRALYCG
-706 NEPVERFGR
+706 EPIERAGR
-715 LYDPSELRRYFSLPE
+715 LYDPSELRYYFSLPE
-730 IEPDNIVAICD
+730 VEPDSIWAICD

-747 DYLAMPIFYQY
+747 DYCAMPVFYQY
-758 GQDYYLDCWICDNG
+758 GQDYYLDAWVCDNG
-772 KVEVLLEKVVRALI
+772 KVEVIIEKVVRMLV

-797 NRGGTIFAKNVQDRL
+797 NRGGTLFAADVQKRL
-812 KQLGGMTNITT
+812 RELGGITTITT
-823 KWTQSNKETRIQS
+823 KWTQTNKESRIQVGS
-836 LSGVVK
+836 MFIK
-842 ERVLF
+842 QHVLF
-847 KEDSVQNKEYKSA
+847 RDDKVQNKEYRTA
-860 MNQLVSY
+860 MNMVIGY
-867 TMAGKNR
+867 TMAGRNK
-874 HDDVPDSLAMF
+874 HDDTVDALAMF
-885 MDWQMSGEANI
+885 VDMIASSDVNTAVVMH
-896 VKVLKRPF
+896 RPF

>member
-1 MERDPLR
+1 MANNPFHTMPKARS
-8 MRPRNHTERIIKDIM
+8 HTERIIKDIM

-74 IAAEKIRK
+74 LAAEKIRK

-138 LADGELDLLAVSL
+138 LADGELDILSVSV
-151 PPGTG
+151 PPGCG
-156 KALANDTP
+156 K
-164 ILTRYGWKNHGDLV
+164 
-178 VGDEVI
+178 
-184 GMDGKFKKV
+184 
-193 IAVHPKCMLDC
+193 
-204 LVEFT
+204 
-209 NGEKIQCHENHEWLI
+209 
-224 HDRPMYDRNKKDYIA
+224 
-239 ETKRLEKR
+239 
-247 KLESGGEAGHR
+247 
-258 GHRYTIQLPH
+258 
-268 REHIC
+268 
-273 GEERDLMLDPYTFG
+273 
-287 VWLGDGT
+287 
-294 NLNPTICCA
+294 
-303 PDDSVVI
+303 
-310 ERIIRNGVQ
+310 
-319 ANWATTHK
+319 
-327 ETGVLYFGFDIRKNL
+327 
-342 QQYGMCHSRK
+342 
-352 RTPKHIPD
+352 
-360 EYLTASIRQRLDLL
+360 
-374 AGLIDTDGNLTESKY
+374 
-389 HFTTAE
+389 
-395 KELKDSFIDLISTF
+395 
-409 GWRACVTRCE
+409 
-419 PGTSSSGITSKKGW
+419 
-433 WVISFTPDCE
+433 
-443 IPCEI
+443 
-448 ERKRNKCPH
+448 
-457 KQRAIAFKS
+457 
-466 ITRVE
+466 
-471 PKEGNCIT
+471 
-479 VEGDG
+479 
-484 MYLAGRTML
+484 
-493 PTHNTTLSIFF
+493 TTLSIFF

-645 PIGRLQQ
+645 PIGRLEQ
-652 EYDGDKRAKFL
+652 EYGDDKRAKFL

-683 FTTQMYRQQRE
+683 FTTEMYRQQRE

-706 NEPVERFGR
+706 GQPIEREGR
-715 LYDPSELRRYFSLPE
+715 VFDPTELRYYFSLPE
-730 IEPDNIVAICD
+730 VEPDSILAICD

-747 DYLAMPIFYQY
+747 DYCAMPVFYQY
-758 GQDYYLDCWICDNG
+758 GQDYYLDTWVCDNG
-772 KVEVLLEKVVRALI
+772 KVETVMEKVVRTLV
-786 DRKVRMCRIES
+786 DRKVRICRIES
-797 NRGGTIFAKNVQDRL
+797 NRGGTLFAADVQKRL
-812 KQLGGMTNITT
+812 KELGGITTITT
-823 KWTQSNKETRIQS
+823 KWTQSNKSTRIVTN
-836 LSGVVK
+836 SGYIK
-842 ERVLF
+842 AHILF
-847 KEDSVQNKEYKSA
+847 RDDKVQNKEYRTA
-860 MNQLVSY
+860 MNLVIGY
-867 TMAGKNR
+867 TMTGKVK
-874 HDDVPDSLAMF
+874 HDDPPDALALFVDMIASSDVNTAII
-885 MDWQMSGEANI
+885 M
-896 VKVLKRPF
+896 KRPF